1 MSRRRFLKAS
11 ALVGAAALSSGA
23 RGWLASARA
32 QQRPSFGVEPP
43 VRIFMGGYGPP
54 TTSFSLGLKRIG
66 DRLEQKL
73 GKDVSP
79 RYVYNV
85 MDFGYSSSDLAWLVD
100 AGVLTLAYR
109 TMTEG
114 IPELEVAAL
123 PFLFPDTASAR
134 AAMDGALG
142 RAATQRIEAQT
153 NYRVLGY
160 FENGFRHVSNNV
172 RPIRTPADFKGL
184 KIRVL
189 AVQARTF
196 ELLGADPRPMSLS
209 AAIAALKAG
218 KLDGQENPFANTVTY
233 GIYPYQRYHTATYH
247 SYLSRPIFVHRPSF
261 DAWPQALRTELRAA
275 VKDAV
280 DFQRE
285 RHDEEE
291 QRAAETIREA
301 GGEIVEL
308 TAAQREAFVQA
319 VAPIYAEAKAR
330 YSERVLKLVN
340 L

>member
-1 MSRRRFLKAS
+1 MD
-11 ALVGAAALSSGA
+11 VG
-23 RGWLASARA
+23 
-32 QQRPSFGVEPP
+32 
-43 VRIFMGGYGPP
+43 YC
-54 TTSFSLGLKRIG
+54 
-66 DRLEQKL
+66 
-73 GKDVSP
+73 
-79 RYVYNV
+79 
-85 MDFGYSSSDLAWLVD
+85 SSDLAWLVD